1 MFSGTRYPTS
11 NEFFA
16 KVCDIKVSLAQ
27 WMKSSNCLIR
37 VMAEKMMAKY
47 QKYWEDCNVI
57 LGIAA
62 VLDPRYKMKLIEY
75 YFPIIYGDESF
86 MKIEAIRQNCYSL
99 LHDYQYRSS
108 LGGNRV
114 DSQCMASHSEHV
126 NEIGRAHV

>member
-1 MFSGTRYPTS
+1 MFSSTRYPTS
-11 NEFFA
+11 NDFFA

-62 VLDPRYKMKLIEY
+62 VLDPRYKIKLIEY
-75 YFPIIYGDESF
+75 YFPII
-86 MKIEAIRQNCYSL
+86 MVMN
-99 LHDYQYRSS
+99 
-108 LGGNRV
+108 
-114 DSQCMASHSEHV
+114 HS
-126 NEIGRAHV
+126 